1 MDQQFK
7 ELKIIDNY
15 VGQSKR
21 MLGYYFP
28 SISSFDLEQAIDYS
42 IEKRYKDEPCHVYN
56 DYKRADVDMNLLS
69 LTEYILSKQP
79 IVTNYGVLYKNHG
92 KEPNPLMDMIAGFLA
107 DRKKLKKEMFKH
119 PKGSDDFQKYNLLQ
133 LLEKLNA
140 NGSYGAT
147 GNYACLLYNLH
158 FASATTSCGRRSIAL
173 VTLLFEGF
181 LSNGVKFGSLNE
193 VMSYFDNIIQEAP
206 ERKYKSSD
214 ILDRDITLEECFTQ
228 VILTTGFNWVP
239 DEEEMDIIWITMNRF
254 SQEELNRIYYKNN
267 LYEFMENESMTKAI
281 RLLLEEMDE
290 PFVDPNDPPE
300 NIIPL
305 LDGFLDILMEFVYY
319 HHQTIDAI
327 DRCDNM
333 IKNVCCI
340 SDTDSAIV
348 SLDAW
353 YRYVLDKVEDD
364 NNITIRRLHTNIVE
378 KLTKDEYYGTYP
390 KQKVV
395 SWIEDDY
402 DYDFRNDEIIQMKKS
417 LNVCTMIP
425 EEGLKFSI
433 INIMAYVLTK
443 LSDDLLLRF
452 SKITNSYSPD
462 KPCYMSLKNEFF
474 FVRALLTMNKKN
486 YATKQ
491 ILQEGNLIPEEESLD
506 IKGLA
511 INKPPLSKDMR
522 NELKK
527 IMYEDIL
534 NTPVISQIDVIKKLA
549 ILEKKIF
556 QSLQS
561 GEKKYYKG
569 VSIKSMSNYDDPMRI
584 QGVKASIVWNTVRDD
599 GLEAI
604 DLNTRNAIDI
614 VKVNITP
621 GNLNIILDDYPE
633 TYGKFIELFDM
644 KDENGKPY
652 FDKGISSIAIP
663 KSCEIP
669 RWLTFFIDYTT
680 IINDNL
686 GSFPIESIGVSK
698 LNKSMVNYTNIVQI

>member
-1 MDQQFK
+1 MELK
-7 ELKIIDNY
+7 ELEIMNIYAN
-15 VGQSKR
+15 QSKR

-28 SISSFDLEQAIDYS
+28 SIPSFELDNAIDYS
-42 IEKRYKDEPCHVYN
+42 INKRYKEEPCYIDN
-56 DYKRADVDMNLLS
+56 DYKHKKVDMNLLA
-69 LTEYILSKQP
+69 LTEYILNKQP
-79 IVTNYGVLYKNHG
+79 IVTNYGVLFKNHG

-107 DRKKLKKEMFKH
+107 DRKKLKKEMFKY

-140 NGSYGAT
+140 NGSYGSI
-147 GNYACLLYNLH
+147 GQFSCLLYNLNV
-158 FASATTSCGRRSIAL
+158 AAATTSCGRRSIAL
-173 VTLLFEGF
+173 ATLLFEGF
-181 LSNGVKFGSLNE
+181 LSNNIKFGSLNE
-193 VMSYFDNIIQEAP
+193 VMCFFDNIIQEAP
-206 ERKYKSSD
+206 ERKYKCSD
-214 ILDRDITLEECFTQ
+214 FLDENISVEDCFTHI
-228 VILTTGFNWVP
+228 ILTCGFNWVP
-239 DEEEMDIIWITMNRF
+239 DEEEMDIIWVTMNRMT
-254 SQEELNRIYYKNN
+254 QEELNRIYYKNN
-267 LYEFMENESMTKAI
+267 LYEFMENKSMTKAI
-281 RLLLEEMDE
+281 RLLLEELDE
-290 PFVDPNDPPE
+290 PFIDPNDPPE

-305 LDGFLDILMEFVYY
+305 LDGFLDILKEFVYY

-353 YRYVLDKVEDD
+353 YRYTLDKVEDD
-364 NNITIRRLHTNIVE
+364 ENITIRRLHTDIVSFLE
-378 KLTKDEYYGTYP
+378 KDEYYGTYP
-390 KQKVV
+390 KRKVV

-402 DYDFRNDEIIQMKKS
+402 DYDFRNDELIQMKKS
-417 LNVCTMIP
+417 FNVCTMIP

-474 FVRALLTMNKKN
+474 FARALLTDAKKN

-491 ILQEGNLIPEEESLD
+491 ILQEGNLIPDEESLD

-511 INKPPLSKDMR
+511 INKPPLTKEMR

-527 IMYEDIL
+527 IVYEDIL
-534 NTPVISQIDVIKKLA
+534 NTPIISQVNVIKKLA

-561 GEKKYYKG
+561 GEKKFYKS
-569 VSIKSMSNYDDPMRI
+569 VTIKSMSNYDDPMRI
-584 QGVKASIVWNTVRDD
+584 QGIKASVVWNEVRDRNV
-599 GLEAI
+599 EAI
-604 DLNTRNAIDI
+604 DLSTRNAIDI

-621 GNLNIILDDYPE
+621 GNIEVIKEDYPE
-633 TYGKFIELFDM
+633 TYAKFISLFDM
-644 KDENGKPY
+644 KDNSGKYY
-652 FDKGISSIAIP
+652 FDKGITSIAIP
-663 KSCEIP
+663 KSCDIP
-669 RWLTFFIDYTT
+669 RWLTFFIDYNT

-686 GSFPIESIGVSK
+686 TSFPLESIGVSK
-698 LNKSMVNYTNIVQI
+698 MNNNNINYTNIVRV